1 MASCGGDASTLV
13 VGVGVVRDGM
23 LLMMSCEPKRFP
35 VSMSALTMRRRV
47 FASERIRTDR

>member
-23 LLMMSCEPKRFP
+23 LLMSCEPKRFP

-47 FASERIRTDR
+47 FASETIRTDR